1 MRSGVP
7 RTPRTFYDENR
18 TMFAMP
24 VARRSL
30 IPLLLVGMLLSPE
43 DSVAS
48 REPTEEGPTWM
59 PLRGRIILGRTWGH
73 PGGHSF
79 PSLDFEIPAG
89 KSVPVYAAGPGTV
102 ISAVEDCPDTT
113 PEGKHADCNGGQ
125 GNLVE
130 IVHPDG
136 RRSRYLH
143 LRFDSVVVVV
153 GEHVCRGC
161 PIGRSGWSGNVSPA
175 GPTGGHLHYEELRG
189 FRQVDPGPMR
199 ALHRRGQVTYPR
211 GGRGWKEVGGDR
223 LVIRNTGFPPPGPA
237 PTASCQGWAAT
248 RIGTSEPDQLVGT
261 AGPDI
266 IAAMGGADSVR
277 GVDGDDRICGGPGD
291 DTLIGGANHDI
302 IDGGDGTDTCFPEED
317 DDYRT
322 AGEET
327 LVSCERPPYVLT
339 VEVRCCLRFVTSEPG
354 GISCPPDCTESY
366 PPGSVIILTLSTGGS
381 PYWQGCDPEEGAD
394 EGPRCTVTMNADRH
408 VSV

>member
-1 MRSGVP
+1 MRLDVLP
-7 RTPRTFYDENR
+7 VRNR
-18 TMFAMP
+18 LRSDQVMSTLP
-24 VARRSL
+24 VARRAL
-30 IPLLLVGMLLSPE
+30 IPLLLLGMLAAPE
-43 DSVAS
+43 SLGAS
-48 REPTEEGPTWM
+48 REPPRDGPTWM

-79 PSLDFEIPAG
+79 PSMDFEIPAG
-89 KSVPVYAAGPGTV
+89 QSVPIYSAGPGTV

-143 LRFDSVVVVV
+143 LRSHAVVVEP
-153 GEHVCRGC
+153 GDHACRGC
-161 PIGRSGWSGNVSPA
+161 LIGRSGWSGNVSPP
-175 GPTGGHLHYEELRG
+175 GPGGGHLHYEELRG
-189 FRQVDPGPMR
+189 FRPVNPGPML
-199 ALHRRGQVTYPR
+199 ALHRGGRVSYPR
-211 GGRGWKEVGGDR
+211 GGLNWVSIGGDR
-223 LVIRNTGFPPPGPA
+223 LVLRNNGFPPPGPT

-248 RIGTSEPDQLVGT
+248 WVGTAGPDQLVGT
-261 AGPDI
+261 SGPDI
-266 IAAMGGADSVR
+266 ISAGAGNDSVR
-277 GVDGDDRICGGPGD
+277 GVDGDDRICGGLGD
-291 DTLIGGANHDI
+291 DTLVGGANHDV
-302 IDGGDGTDTCFPEED
+302 IDGGDGIDTCFVEEED
-317 DDYRT
+317 GYKT

-354 GISCPPDCTESY
+354 GISCPPDCSEAFA
-366 PPGSVIILTLSTGGS
+366 PGIAVTLTLSTGSGR
-381 PYWQGCDPEEGAD
+381 WEGCDEEGMTQ
-394 EGPRCTVTMNADRH
+394 GPTCVVTMSSDRH